1 MDENMTKMELKRA
14 ILGSTGMLVENESI
28 DREFD
33 EMPMDIFISYMLGI
47 SEGNLVKMTIIT
59 MLLARHIEG
68 IQ

>member
-1 MDENMTKMELKRA
+1 MTKMELKRA